1 MTIAKEFDCVEYKHA
16 IQERHI
22 AETQGLT
29 PDQRTLHR
37 RRWLEESDNPAARS
51 WREMSLKQEVET
63 VR

>member
-1 MTIAKEFDCVEYKHA
+1 MTISNAFDCVEYKHA

-29 PDQRTLHR
+29 SEQKTQR
-37 RRWLEESDNPAARS
+37 RRQWLEQSDNPAAKL
-51 WREMSLKQEVET
+51 WREMVLKQAAQT

>member
-1 MTIAKEFDCVEYKHA
+1 MTITKAFDCVEYKYA

-29 PDQRTLHR
+29 SEQKTQR
-37 RRWLEESDNPAARS
+37 RRQWLDESDNPAARL
-51 WREMSLKQEVET
+51 WREMALKQEVEN